1 MIFKK
6 NNLLKKS
13 LQERELSSMGEWV
26 RFSKGTNPVDV
37 LNEVKS
43 NNIWNLTWEEVDKI
57 LDKNDIYFYKA
68 DNDIKIMMYVSGM
81 KVNGVFGYG
90 EHARVE
96 DEYLNDLKKE
106 LSLFKDNREY
116 MEKVNNHILV
126 ANVYNKFENEEELTV
141 EDLKVVYQVNKELV
155 GFTSALDQKLAEIK
169 DERIKEKDIAD
180 IFEVDEKSIV
190 FDMDDIDDTT
200 EVMVGNLSVDEDNV
214 DDLSNIKYV
223 IGYVYLDNKK
233 LKQKLHIKSSWGFEE
248 L

>member
-1 MIFKK
+1 
-6 NNLLKKS
+6 
-13 LQERELSSMGEWV
+13 MGEWV
-26 RFSKGTNPVDV
+26 RFSKGRNPLEV
-37 LNEVKS
+37 LNEVK
-43 NNIWNLTWEEVDKI
+43 NNNVWNLTWEEVDKV
-57 LDKNDIYFYKA
+57 LDKNDIYFFK
-68 DNDIKIMMYVSGM
+68 DNDDIKIMMYVSGM

-126 ANVYNKFENEEELTV
+126 SNVYNKFNNDEELNV
-141 EDLKVVYQVNKELV
+141 DDLKVVYQVNKELI
-155 GFTSALDQKLAEIK
+155 GFTSALDQKLSEIK
-169 DERIKEKDIAD
+169 EERIKEKDISE
-180 IFEVDEKSIV
+180 IFEVAEENIA
-190 FDMDDIDDTT
+190 FDMDDIEDTT

-214 DDLSNIKYV
+214 DELSNIKYV
-223 IGYVYLDNKK
+223 IGYVYLDSKK